1 MFLLGAAGFG
11 VLESRSLSRLGDLG
25 AVSTIADG
33 RFIG

>member
-1 MFLLGAAGFG
+1 MFPLGVASFG

-25 AVSTIADG
+25 AVTAVADG